1 MRFIRSALV
10 AVVAL
15 GGLAVAGA
23 PAGAATV
30 PAVDLSASSVSCQAR
45 FNGLTAVDIQ
55 EDRHEDEIFIWFGNT
70 RYPTTGNALTFTQN
84 QFRAGTQF
92 RPDALQ
98 IGFVNELTVEV
109 VEDDPI
115 ANDPFGQQTLSCLDF
130 TDTAFHDFP
139 LNWEVGTDVDYRG
152 AFQVRRLS

>member
-1 MRFIRSALV
+1 MRFIRTALV

-15 GGLAVAGA
+15 GGLAVAT
-23 PAGAATV
+23 PASAATK
-30 PAVDLSASSVSCQAR
+30 PSTDLSASSVSCQAR

-70 RYPTTGNALTFTQN
+70 RYPTTGNALPFTKN
-84 QFRAGTQF
+84 EFRAGTQF
-92 RPDALQ
+92 RPDALT

-109 VEDDPI
+109 VEDDPF
-115 ANDPFGQQTLSCLDF
+115 ANDPFGEQTLSCLDF

-139 LNWEVGTDVDYRG
+139 LNWVVGSDVDYRG

>member
-1 MRFIRSALV
+1 MRFIRTALV

-15 GGLAVAGA
+15 GGLAVAT
-23 PAGAATV
+23 PA
-30 PAVDLSASSVSCQAR
+30 SADVGISSVSCQAR

-70 RYPTTGNALTFTQN
+70 RYPTTGNALPFTQN
-84 QFRAGTQF
+84 EFRAGTQF
-92 RPDALQ
+92 RPDALT

-115 ANDPFGQQTLSCLDF
+115 ANDPFGEQTLSCLDF
-130 TDTAFHDFP
+130 TDTAFHPFP
-139 LNWEVGTDVDYRG
+139 LSWEVGTDVDYLG
-152 AFQVRRLS
+152 TFQVRRLS

>member
-1 MRFIRSALV
+1 MRFIRTALV
-10 AVVAL
+10 AAVTL
-15 GGLAVAGA
+15 GGLAVAT
-23 PAGAATV
+23 PA
-30 PAVDLSASSVSCQAR
+30 SADFGISSVSCQAR
-45 FNGLTAVDIQ
+45 FNGLTAVNIQ

-70 RYPTTGNALTFTQN
+70 RYPTTGNALTFTAN

-92 RPDALQ
+92 RSDALT

-115 ANDPFGQQTLSCLDF
+115 ANDPFGEQTLSCLDF